1 MRTLRLRHTVTTDRQ
16 INLTL
21 PPDFPVGVVD
31 IVVRSMEV
39 AVELPDDA
47 PVGPARIIVM
57 FPQEDGSRALPTPR
71 FNNIAEF
78 TAWLETQPPT
88 GRTAEEVDRQIREE
102 RESWGG

>member
-1 MRTLRLRHTVTTDRQ
+1 MLAFEFQRTVGASHSVT
-16 INLTL
+16 
-21 PPDFPVGVVD
+21 
-31 IVVRSMEV
+31 
-39 AVELPDDA
+39 VELPVDA

-57 FPQEDGSRALPTPR
+57 FPQEDSIPALPTPR

-88 GRTAEEVDRQIREE
+88 GRTAEEIDRQIREE